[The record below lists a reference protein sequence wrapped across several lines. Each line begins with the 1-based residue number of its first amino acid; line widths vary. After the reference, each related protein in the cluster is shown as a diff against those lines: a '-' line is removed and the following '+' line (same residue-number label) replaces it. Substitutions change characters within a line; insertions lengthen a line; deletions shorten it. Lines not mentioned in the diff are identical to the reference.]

1 VAGSISWRLPLFLQ
15 LVPAVVLLIALVVFF
30 PFSPRWL
37 AAQTSTERQ
46 AEGRRVLARLRGK
59 AADSDEVQDE

>member
-1 VAGSISWRLPLFLQ
+1 